1 MSFGQLKAQLED
13 RIEQLEKKAIQL
25 TKQERSTMTGELV
38 EDFFKQT
45 GQFPPPFMLERMANI
60 ILIEDIKDKTPDKM
74 SNTEYGFL
82 SPRQEKTR
90 KKREKSLEE
99 DTLNF
104 LFLKEHKN
112 LASTHKVR
120 TNNKQD

>member
-1 MSFGQLKAQLED
+1 MKEQLENK
-13 RIEQLEKKAIQL
+13 IEQVEKKAIHL
-25 TKQERSTMTGELV
+25 TKEERSAMTE
-38 EDFFKQT
+38 EMIEHFYKQS
-45 GQFPPPFMLERMANI
+45 GKFPPPIMLERMANI

-99 DTLNF
+99 DTINF
-104 LFLKEHKN
+104 LFQKGHKN